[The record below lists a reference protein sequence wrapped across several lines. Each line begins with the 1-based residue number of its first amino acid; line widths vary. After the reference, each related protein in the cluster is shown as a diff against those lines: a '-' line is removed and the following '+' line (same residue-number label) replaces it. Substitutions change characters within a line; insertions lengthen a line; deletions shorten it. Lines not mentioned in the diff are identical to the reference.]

1 MELLSPPPLQQLMA
15 GQVNRLTRCLSVLLG
30 VILGLTI
37 LGGPV
42 WASTLW
48 LALVNS
54 GSHSQALSLTPL
66 PPTPS
71 ASCVAGQKKITVS
84 WGAIAHATTYSVYQS
99 TTSASTGY
107 TLANTTATLSF
118 TTGNLANHTYWY
130 EVATTMSTHWISVN
144 SSATASHVIGGGTCT

>member
-1 MELLSPPPLQQLMA
+1 MA

-48 LALVNS
+48 MVPVNA
-54 GSHSQALSLTPL
+54 GSHAQSQSLTPL

-71 ASCVAGQKKITVS
+71 AACVAGQKKITVT

-99 TTSASTGY
+99 TTSATTGY
-107 TLANTTATLSF
+107 ALANTTATLSF
-118 TTGNLANHTYWY
+118 TTGILSNGTYWY
-130 EVATTMSTHWISVN
+130 EVATNMSTHWISVN
-144 SSATASHVIGGGTCT
+144 SSATASHVIGGGTCA